1 MIPRRTPLLG
11 VRAIAAPV
19 AGLLPVRLPP
29 DRWYPAGD
37 PVAVAR
43 MLPLA
48 SGGTVRVVEAGPA
61 DGAPV
66 LLLHGWACSAYSFR
80 HQIPALA
87 AAGFRAVAVDLK
99 GHGLSARPTAA
110 GEYTPGAMVA
120 WALEVVDALGAPCVA
135 LVGHSMGGGIAT
147 RLALEAPDRVARLGL
162 VSAVGFGTVPFLPAA
177 THLPSLLVERPIQRF
192 APRWLWHLVLHGVTG
207 RLRPY
212 APRDIDEYW
221 APTQFP
227 EFPLVLWR
235 LVRSFG
241 WTPLRPDERERLH
254 VPLLTIYGGRDRVV
268 RRAAE
273 PAEAAA
279 ESVASADAGSRVAI
293 IADAGHAAQEEAP
306 DEVNRL
312 LLEFLRPWAA
322 EHRPERGGEEDAVRD
337 EPRRGG
343 GAAGR

>member
-1 MIPRRTPLLG
+1 MTARRTPLPG

-19 AGLLPVRLPP
+19 AALLPARLPP
-29 DRWYPAGD
+29 DRWYPADD
-37 PVAVAR
+37 PVVAAR
-43 MLPLA
+43 TLPLA
-48 SGGTVRVVEAGPA
+48 SGGTVRVVQAGPP
-61 DGAPV
+61 DGPPV

-80 HQIPALA
+80 HQLPALA
-87 AAGFRAVAVDLK
+87 AAGFRAIAADLK
-99 GHGLSARPTAA
+99 GHGLSSRPTAA
-110 GEYTPGAMVA
+110 AEYTPDAMA
-120 WALEVVDALGAPCVA
+120 RWALEVVDALGCDRVA

-147 RLALEAPDRVARLGL
+147 RLALLAPERVARLAV

-177 THLPSLLVERPIQRF
+177 THLPSILVERPIRTF
-192 APRWLWHLVLHGVTG
+192 APRWLWHLVLHGVSG

-212 APRDIDEYW
+212 SPRDIDEYW

-241 WTPLRPDERERLH
+241 WTPLRPDERARLRM
-254 VPLLTIYGGRDRVV
+254 PLLVIYGGRDRVV
-268 RRAAE
+268 RRGGDE

-279 ESVASADAGSRVAI
+279 EAAASADAGAQVRI

-312 LLEFLRPWAA
+312 LLDFLRAWRGEHAA
-322 EHRPERGGEEDAVRD
+322 RLTTSP
-337 EPRRGG
+337 
-343 GAAGR
+343 GAG